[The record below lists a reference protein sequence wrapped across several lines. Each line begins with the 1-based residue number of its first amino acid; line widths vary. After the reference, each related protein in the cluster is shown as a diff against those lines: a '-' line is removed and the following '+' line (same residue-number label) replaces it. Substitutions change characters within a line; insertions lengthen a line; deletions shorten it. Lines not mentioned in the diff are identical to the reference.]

1 MGHLTGK
8 DIYRK
13 VGSKID
19 NLNTRAPWNNSLQ
32 EIVKELYSEEE
43 ATLLVQMPYSLS
55 TANRIAKIINYE
67 LKKTLGILENMADKG
82 LVIDLYHSHQY
93 YYMPSPVM
101 IGIFEFTMMRTDH
114 HRIKHRAELF
124 NSYLSNSD
132 DYYRANFSKNHKV
145 SIARALPHTGTVT
158 PEDNVEIL
166 SYEKAEAIV
175 SSHDKFAIGS
185 CACRH
190 EKLHANQKNC
200 DTPLDTCSSFGY
212 AADYLIRHGLG
223 REVSRDEMSAN
234 LERCKNLGLVFS
246 ADNVQRNVS
255 FICCC
260 CSCCCNLLQGINKY
274 GYPNTVVTSTFIASV
289 DKNKCTGCGK
299 CAKKCPINAIAM
311 IKEGPNPLAEINKE
325 ICLGCGV
332 CSLKCPNASLKLK
345 KRQQQVIHPETI
357 FERIILSSL
366 ERNSLQNLIFDNP
379 QSVTHKVMRGFIGG
393 FLGLPPV
400 KKTLMSNLF
409 RSRFLSLLATGTGL
423 QGNKFLTKL

>member
-1 MGHLTGK
+1 MGHLIGK

-19 NLNTRAPWNNSLQ
+19 NLNTRAPWNDSLGN
-32 EIVKELYSEEE
+32 IVKELYSEEE
-43 ATLLVQMPYSLS
+43 ANLLVQMPYSLS
-55 TANRIAKIINYE
+55 TADRIAKVTNYE
-67 LKKTLGILENMADKG
+67 LKKALGILENMANKG
-82 LVIDLYHSHQY
+82 LVIDLYHNHQY
-93 YYMPSPVM
+93 HYMPSPVM

-114 HRIKHRAELF
+114 HGIKHRAELF
-124 NSYLSNSD
+124 NEYLSNSD
-132 DYYRANFSKNHKV
+132 EYYRANFNKNHKV
-145 SIARALPHTGTVT
+145 SIARALPHSGTVA

-175 SSHDKFAIGS
+175 ASHDKFAIGT

-190 EKLHANQKNC
+190 EKLHANQKKC
-200 DTPLDTCSSFGY
+200 DTPLETCSSFGY

-223 REVSRDEMSAN
+223 REVSREEMSAN
-234 LERCKNLGLVFS
+234 LERCKDLGLVFT

-274 GYPNTVVTSTFIASV
+274 GYPNTVVTSTFIATV
-289 DKNKCTGCGK
+289 DNNKCTGCGK
-299 CAKKCPINAIAM
+299 CAKECPINAITM

-332 CSLKCPNASLKLK
+332 CSLKCPNDSLKLK

-379 QSVTHKVMRGFIGG
+379 QSITHKVMRGFIGG

-409 RSRFLSLLATGTGL
+409 RSRFLSLLAAGTGL